1 MDNIDKRNDIIEVGR
16 ELLETKLVAR
26 TWGNISAREDEDNFL
41 ITPSGLDYITM
52 KDEDIVSVNITS
64 GEWKGN
70 HKPSGERGVH
80 KAAYEVFDDVNF
92 VVHTH
97 QTYATAIGLVGAD
110 SLDMTEEEKEKLGG
124 IGLAEYGLPGSDK
137 LTNAVRGALES
148 GAHIVLMIHHGVLI
162 CGSSREE
169 AMERTKLLEEI
180 CKRNIVK
187 NIKCTFNKDEKTA
200 ENVQKSIDKA
210 FVMDTESGRVSGP
223 IVEIVSSPELLT
235 VAAKGKSIKSQL
247 DDISQMIGCGVTVAN
262 QNNFLDKLKKTN
274 AVIIAGVGAVVKADD
289 TDDAEALAVLLQKM
303 AVVKLHTEFYKAKAI
318 IGTIDSLR
326 MHHTYVY
333 KYSKQKK

>member
-16 ELLETKLVAR
+16 ELLDTKLVAR
-26 TWGNISAREDEDNFL
+26 TWGNISSREDENNFL

-52 KDEDIVSVNITS
+52 KDEDIVSVNISS
-64 GEWKGN
+64 GEWNGK

-80 KAAYEVFDDVNF
+80 KAAYEVFSDVNF

-97 QTYATAIGLVGAD
+97 QTYATAIGLVGAN
-110 SLDMTEEEKEKLGG
+110 SLEMTEDEKEKLGG

-137 LTNAVRGALES
+137 LTNAVRGALEG

-180 CKRNIVK
+180 CERNIVK
-187 NIKCTFNKDEKTA
+187 NIKCTFNKDEKIA

-210 FVMDTESGRVSGP
+210 FSMDTQSGRVSGP
-223 IVEIVSSPELLT
+223 IVEIVSSPELIA
-235 VAAKGKSIKSQL
+235 VAAKKRSIKSQL
-247 DDISQMIGCGVTVAN
+247 DDISQMIGGSVKIADE
-262 QNNFLDKLKKTN
+262 NNFLDMLRKTN
-274 AVIIAGVGAVVKADD
+274 AVLIPSVGAVVEADD
-289 TDDAEALAVLLQKM
+289 KDDAEALAVLLQKM
-303 AVVKLHTEFYKAKAI
+303 AVVKLHTEFHKTKAT
-318 IGTIDSLR
+318 IGTIDSIR